1 MTDGRPE
8 PAPDSGINAVRL
20 DAERAREELEKT
32 LDQIE
37 SILNP
42 QRIIVP
48 TRKAVESVKK
58 AYENR
63 PVEFIAAAAG
73 VIGTI
78 GGLVVWAARS
88 GRSHG

>member
-48 TRKAVESVKK
+48 TRKAVESVKR
-58 AYENR
+58 AYKNR

-73 VIGTI
+73 VLGTI
-78 GGLVVWAARS
+78 GGLAVWAAKS